1 MSRPG
6 LPEPLFDSQNAPYFD
21 GARRGELLL
30 PKCTTCAQLSAPPV
44 SNCTNCFGTEMEW
57 VPASGNGT
65 VFSYIEYHRA
75 WIPQFAPYLPYNVSI
90 IELDEGP
97 RLISNVVPGETP
109 VQVGQRVRAVF
120 EDRGSWKVPVFEVAE
135 SGRAPTTGR
144 L

>member
-6 LPEPLFDSQNAPYFD
+6 LPEPLFDAQNAPYFD

-30 PKCTTCAQLSAPPV
+30 PKCTTCGQLSVPPV
-44 SNCTNCFGTEMEW
+44 SNCTNCFGTDMEW
-57 VPASGNGT
+57 IPASGNGT

-135 SGRAPTTGR
+135 PGWAPTTGH